1 MLKHALACLE
11 ANEDI
16 KEWMIDKSSDLVYV
30 DRGKATSKAQARH
43 LGRKKGVKTN
53 KNHGTRH
60 RQARD
65 STQALA

>member
-1 MLKHALACLE
+1 MLKNALACLE

-43 LGRKKGVKTN
+43 LGRKKSAKAN
-53 KNHGTRH
+53 QNHGIRP

-65 STQALA
+65 STQAG

>member
-16 KEWMIDKSSDLVYV
+16 KEWIIEKSSDLVYV

-43 LGRKKGVKTN
+43 LGRKKEVKTN
-53 KNHGTRH
+53 QNYGIRH
-60 RQARD
+60 RKVRD
-65 STQALA
+65 STQVR